1 MNKMVL
7 PIFRQGKVR
16 DVYDLGDLG
25 EELLIISTDR
35 ISAFDFV
42 LPTLIPGKGKILNQ
56 LSLFW
61 FKFLENVIPNHLLI
75 DKVQNFPLSLR
86 QYDQDLEKRSVIVK
100 KARRINIECVVRG
113 YLAGSAWKEYQ
124 QYGTVC
130 GVKLPSGLKE
140 SDKLPEPMFT
150 PATKAEMGDH
160 DINITEQQLI
170 NNEGEK
176 VALFLK
182 EKSLQIY
189 KKAGEYAFSRGI
201 IIADTK
207 FEFGF
212 YPPDSDKIILIDE
225 VLTPDSS
232 RFWDQKKYVSGES
245 QDSFD
250 KQFVRDYLESIHWNK
265 YPPVPELPEQLVQKT
280 YEKYLDAY
288 KRLTGRSSL

>member
-1 MNKMVL
+1 MNKLPL

-16 DVYDLGDLG
+16 DVYDLG

-42 LPTLIPGKGKILNQ
+42 LPTLVPDKGKILNQ
-56 LSLFW
+56 LSIFW
-61 FKFLENVIPNHLLI
+61 FKFLEDTVTNHLLATNI
-75 DKVQNFPLSLR
+75 EDFPEWLKQFR
-86 QYDQDLEKRSVIVK
+86 QDLDKRAVIVK

-113 YLAGSAWKEYQ
+113 YLSGSAWKEYGQ
-124 QYGTVC
+124 WGSIC
-130 GVKLPSGLKE
+130 GIKLPSGLKE
-140 SDKLPEPMFT
+140 SEKLPDPIFT

-176 VALFLK
+176 TARFLK

-189 KKAGEYAFSRGI
+189 QKASDYAVSHGI

-225 VLTPDSS
+225 ALTPDSS
-232 RFWDQKKYVSGES
+232 RFWDQVKYVPGQPQNSL
-245 QDSFD
+245 D
-250 KQFVRDYLESIHWNK
+250 KQFVRDYLESIRWNK
-265 YPPVPELPEQLVQKT
+265 QPPVPELPENIVQKT
-280 YEKYLDAY
+280 REKYFEVY
-288 KRLTGRSSL
+288 KKLTGKEL